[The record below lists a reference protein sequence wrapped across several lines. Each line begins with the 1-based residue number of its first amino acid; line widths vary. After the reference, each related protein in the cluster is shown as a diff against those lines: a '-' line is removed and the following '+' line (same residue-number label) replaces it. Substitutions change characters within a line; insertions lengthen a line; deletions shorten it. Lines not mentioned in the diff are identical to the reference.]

1 VLIHCQGEELEL
13 LPERAIFWPAR
24 KTLFIA
30 DLHLGK
36 SRHFQKSGIAVSN
49 ELETADL
56 EILMQLVCS
65 REVEHCI
72 VLGDF
77 LHSFENRS
85 TQKFLE
91 LVTHS
96 GVKFSVVPGNHDRFI
111 RTNSELMSALVW
123 LAEKHEVK
131 PFTCMHDA
139 EMKLPGEFALAG
151 HIHPSVLLKGFGKQ
165 NLQLPCFWVSNEFII
180 LPAFSL
186 FTGTFTIKPETQ
198 DSIYVIADSKVI
210 KVN

>member
-1 VLIHCQGEELEL
+1 MLIQCQGEELEL
-13 LPERAIFWPAR
+13 LPERAVFWPAR
-24 KTLFIA
+24 KILFIA

-56 EILMQLVCS
+56 EILLQVVSS

-77 LHSFENRS
+77 LHSYENRS
-85 TQKFLE
+85 TEKFLE
-91 LVTHS
+91 LITQS
-96 GVKFSVVPGNHDRFI
+96 GVKFSVVPGNHDRFVSD
-111 RTNSELMSALVW
+111 NSELMSSLVW
-123 LAEKHEVK
+123 LDEKHEVK

-139 EMKLPGEFALAG
+139 NMKLPGEFALAG
-151 HIHPSVLLKGFGKQ
+151 HIHPSVRLKGFGKQ
-165 NLQLPCFWVSNEFII
+165 NLRLPCFWVSNEFLI

-186 FTGTFTIKPETQ
+186 FTGTFTIQPETR
-198 DSIYVIADSKVI
+198 DRIYVIADKKVV
-210 KVN
+210 KVS